1 MAAVV
6 KVKYA
11 RKTMKIELT
20 KKEVGTIKCALARY
34 KEFCDNCVSAFKG
47 TGHDD
52 YYKDRKKEVEL
63 LQDKFYNQTT
73 DKETENEG

>member
-1 MAAVV
+1 
-6 KVKYA
+6 
-11 RKTMKIELT
+11 MKIELT

-52 YYKDRKKEVEL
+52 YYKGRKEETEK
-63 LQDKFYNQTT
+63 LQEKFYTITNNAEI
-73 DKETENEG
+73 DNNEG